1 MIKLTPDNIA
11 DIEWALERGKS
22 VDVRYMSDKKI
33 VTVMEVTRK
42 KAKRDKVPRPKSG
55 PGRTESG

>member
-42 KAKRDKVPRPKSG
+42 KVKRDKAPRPKSG